1 MRNAYPDVNSPP
13 SLPSLSLYLRREI
26 RCSSPLEERTHARPY
41 QPAAQCHLKSRLLQ
55 ACGVV
60 AGTPCGHCARGF
72 GRWEACI
79 VNDPHSA
86 DDPLHGSCA
95 NCFYSGQSKRC
106 SLRQSLSRAIIKNDK
121 AATLDDVLSR
131 TFPDLESAEQALN
144 GHLQPNGFRMARR
157 VSNRN
162 ATGDFISRHYACV
175 RYQWLKSPLQNHLCP
190 WRITIKRKDDFWVV
204 ASPRGEHNH
213 PPVDHYNPKEKW
225 RCPVSQCKRVMPMS
239 EKETHICGPPLT
251 NCWRCGL
258 RLLKSEQA
266 AHLKICKWYR
276 CSKCRKHGILRTEKE
291 KHSQECTGQQSFSCN
306 RCRKSF
312 ANLQEHYKVCEY
324 WKCPRCR
331 KEKILASEK
340 LEHAKACSKLL
351 PAVCRKCAK
360 HGTHQY
366 IRQHEAA
373 CKVHVCP
380 QCRIRGSKVKIL
392 AHMRIC
398 RRTLCSSCGRRIS
411 LDEDHHCQFKR
422 CNACRAR
429 VHNDLVDKHM
439 SDCPGWSRNWN
450 KVPLRAGP
458 SPAPGAILA
467 PKTKF
472 PLLRDCVSTMTAWMK
487 YPANTAIADFEFITF
502 PGSLRFPCQVAIADG
517 YGEWIIAPTT
527 INHGIT
533 KGALLDRIMSIRAL
547 TGPSRCI
554 GAATVHTY
562 YPGRREEITQGK
574 SCQEIAD
581 LIDQYVKV
589 SKMSKPLFLR

>member
-1 MRNAYPDVNSPP
+1 MWLGHVGACDRTSQHQENFISLSGTVKVSSHRFLALEWKQSHLGTLPVGSTWCAPAARIGREECRQAHITSTFPPSPALVGKGSFQAVTSWQALRVHAKYIEVRNAYPDVNSPP

-239 EKETHICGPPLT
+239 EKETHICGPPLA

-360 HGTHQY
+360 YGTHQY
-366 IRQHEAA
+366 I
-373 CKVHVCP
+373 
-380 QCRIRGSKVKIL
+380 
-392 AHMRIC
+392 
-398 RRTLCSSCGRRIS
+398 
-411 LDEDHHCQFKR
+411 
-422 CNACRAR
+422 
-429 VHNDLVDKHM
+429 
-439 SDCPGWSRNWN
+439 
-450 KVPLRAGP
+450 
-458 SPAPGAILA
+458 
-467 PKTKF
+467 
-472 PLLRDCVSTMTAWMK
+472 
-487 YPANTAIADFEFITF
+487 
-502 PGSLRFPCQVAIADG
+502 
-517 YGEWIIAPTT
+517 
-527 INHGIT
+527 
-533 KGALLDRIMSIRAL
+533 
-547 TGPSRCI
+547 
-554 GAATVHTY
+554 
-562 YPGRREEITQGK
+562 
-574 SCQEIAD
+574 
-581 LIDQYVKV
+581 
-589 SKMSKPLFLR
+589 